1 MYISPCS
8 SLNVI
13 YKTLLTLFKVQY
25 LSHVYSTSN
34 LKEEKESTNDILY
47 RERERCLWYEILR
60 FFQKLKLNLT
70 KLNGL

>member
-1 MYISPCS
+1 MYISSCS

-47 RERERCLWYEILR
+47 REREM
-60 FFQKLKLNLT
+60 FMV
-70 KLNGL
+70 

>member
-1 MYISPCS
+1 MYISSCS

-47 RERERCLWYEILR
+47 RERERDVYGM
-60 FFQKLKLNLT
+60 KY
-70 KLNGL
+70 